1 MDEQVTTSQT
11 LLDEIAPTRNVQGVV
26 VIDGQKYAVGLLW
39 QPIQRNDDP
48 LSEIRETIES
58 EAGADL
64 YCWRSTVQVSQYG
77 IGKTAYGHRD
87 GMPSLAATVASGL
100 ANYSSYCGVF
110 KIDEGWWFIAVR
122 NDLILSEEDVLYTTE
137 EEAMRAFTS
146 MMAVP
151 DWELKIVPTGW
162 SLEGTEHTE
171 LSELVNRGHKIRLQE
186 INAER
191 KTKILLVFAIAII
204 VAIVALIFWVVQIWN
219 RVWQQSTPI
228 QPQKEPEYIQPIQPT
243 PEKPQPWEKMV
254 DTKAFIQTCWNNVY
268 QLKSIVIPGWDMNM
282 ITCTPE
288 SINTSFSRKQG
299 ALLSLIRFALEEY
312 QFTTLVV
319 ELSQDGNSATASISI
334 PNVPMVASKPTW
346 TVAQLQEDISELK
359 ISTPALQGF
368 SFTQQQMLD
377 PPNRPDGSRPA
388 NQKVYTYFQ
397 FQVTSEYTPWEWIS
411 FFEKFTGLELLKM
424 EFNPSNDANVQWKYE
439 GRIYAK

>member
-1 MDEQVTTSQT
+1 MDEQVTTSQS
-11 LLDEIAPTRNVQGVV
+11 LLDEIAPAHDTHGVV

-48 LSEIRETIES
+48 LSEIREAIES

-110 KIDEGWWFIAVR
+110 KLDEGWWFVAVR
-122 NDLILSEEDVLYTTE
+122 NDLILSEEDILYATE

-151 DWELKIVPTGW
+151 DWELKIVPSSW
-162 SLEGTEHTE
+162 NIEGTDHTALTE
-171 LSELVNRGHKIRLQE
+171 LVDRGHKIRLQE

-191 KTKILLVFAIAII
+191 KTKILLVFALLIIAVI
-204 VAIVALIFWVVQIWN
+204 VVIIFWAVQIWN

-228 QPQKEPEYIQPIQPT
+228 QPEKAPEYIQPIQPT

-254 DTKAFIQTCWNNVY
+254 DTNAFIKTCWNNVY
-268 QLKSIVIPGWDMNM
+268 QLKSIEIPGWKLST

-288 SINTSFSRKQG
+288 SITTAFTSQSNP
-299 ALLSLIRFALEEY
+299 SLYWFRFALEEY
-312 QFTTLVV
+312 QFTSLIVDTTQGG
-319 ELSQDGNSATASISI
+319 SSASASINI
-334 PNVPMVASKPTW
+334 PNMPMVASKPTW
-346 TVAQLQEDISELK
+346 TVAQLQEDLTELK
-359 ISTPALQGF
+359 LATPALSGF
-368 SFTQQQMLD
+368 SFAQQQLLD

-397 FQVTSEYTPWEWIS
+397 FQVNSEYTPWEWIS

-424 EFNPSNDANVQWKYE
+424 EFNPSNDASVQWKYE